1 MKASIIMEYDKEV
14 ATMLALFRSLASPGG
29 RAVRIV
35 AGLVLILAGFW
46 WITGIA
52 GWIVALIG
60 LVPLAA
66 GLFDW
71 CVVAPLFGM
80 PFLGPH
86 LRRYL
91 EGERRA

>member
-1 MKASIIMEYDKEV
+1 
-14 ATMLALFRSLASPGG
+14 MLAFFRFMASPSG
-29 RAVRIV
+29 RATLIIV
-35 AGLVLILAGFW
+35 GLVLILAGLW
-46 WITGIA
+46 WITGIV

-71 CVVAPLFGM
+71 CVIAPLFGL
-80 PFLGPH
+80 PFLGPY

-91 EGERRA
+91 EGERQA